1 MASTSTPSSSFFSP
15 LGSAVHAL
23 RNIPYFLFTLILF
36 TKSDLKTTVGPVS
49 SLALAS
55 APVAGL
61 LRVPHVV
68 FWVWLH
74 VLQFDLSNQCMD
86 PEEDA
91 QNKRDRPLPAKRITL
106 EQARFLRWAIVPV
119 CLRLSALYSPET
131 VYASIALAFLT
142 LLYNELTAH
151 RRHWVIRNVVNAL
164 GFASFEVGATLVAG
178 ADPTHLDGIALC
190 SVLASTGI
198 FATTIH
204 TQDFKDV
211 DGDRAIG
218 RQTIPIVFGAA
229 ARWTVIVPLVL
240 WSVGLSVFWG
250 LSIVAGAAVTALS
263 VYVGVLYLKGKT
275 IHEYQVAFY
284 WYNVWLSTAH
294 ALPAYCRLFSEP
306 YYALGA

>member
-1 MASTSTPSSSFFSP
+1 MASTSTSSSSFFTP
-15 LGSAVHAL
+15 LGTAL
-23 RNIPYFLFTLILF
+23 RTLRSVPYFLYTLLLF
-36 TKSDLKTTVGPVS
+36 TKSDLKTTVGPVVTG
-49 SLALAS
+49 
-55 APVAGL
+55 P
-61 LRVPHVV
+61 LRIPHVV

-74 VLQFDLSNQCMD
+74 VLQFDLANQCMD

-106 EQARFLRWAIVPV
+106 AQARFLRWAIVPV
-119 CLRLSALYSPET
+119 CLRLSALYSVQT
-131 VYASIALAFLT
+131 VYASAALIFLT

-164 GFASFEVGATLVAG
+164 GFTSFEVGATLVAS
-178 ADPTHLDGIALC
+178 ADPTRLDGIALW

-218 RQTIPIVFGAA
+218 RQTIPIVFGSA

-250 LSIVAGAAVTALS
+250 LSVVAGAAVTVLA
-263 VYVGVLYLKGKT
+263 VHVGVLYLNGKT

-284 WYNVWLSTAH
+284 WYNVRAVSPL
-294 ALPAYCRLFSEP
+294 LFRDASD
-306 YYALGA
+306 

>member
-1 MASTSTPSSSFFSP
+1 M
-15 LGSAVHAL
+15 LRRVH
-23 RNIPYFLFTLILF
+23 YFLYTLFLF
-36 TKSDLKTTVGPVS
+36 TKSDLKTTVVPVS
-49 SLALAS
+49 SLAIAS
-55 APVAGL
+55 APVAGI
-61 LRVPHVV
+61 LRVPHIV

-74 VLQFDLSNQCMD
+74 LLQFDLSNQCMD

-106 EQARFLRWAIVPV
+106 AQARFLRWAIVPV
-119 CLRLSALYSPET
+119 CLRLSALYSAQT
-131 VYASIALAFLT
+131 VYASAALVFLT
-142 LLYNELTAH
+142 LLYNELTTH
-151 RRHWVIRNVVNAL
+151 RRHYAIRNVVNAL

-178 ADPTHLDGIALC
+178 SDPTRLDGIALC

-284 WYNVWLSTAH
+284 WYNVRAVS
-294 ALPAYCRLFSEP
+294 PIVFRDESD
-306 YYALGA
+306 

>member
-1 MASTSTPSSSFFSP
+1 MART
-15 LGSAVHAL
+15 L
-23 RNIPYFLFTLILF
+23 RSVPYFMHTLLLF

-49 SLALAS
+49 SLAIAS
-55 APVAGL
+55 APIAGP
-61 LRVPHVV
+61 LRLPHVV

-106 EQARFLRWAIVPV
+106 AQARFLRWAIVPV
-119 CLRLSALYSPET
+119 CLRLSALYSAET

-151 RRHWVIRNVVNAL
+151 RRHWVIRNLVNAL

-178 ADPTHLDGIALC
+178 ADPTRLDGIALC

-250 LSIVAGAAVTALS
+250 LGIVAGAAVTALA
-263 VYVGVLYLKGKT
+263 VHVGVLYLNAKT

-284 WYNVWLSTAH
+284 WYNLWLSTAH

-306 YYALGA
+306 YFALGA